1 MTSPQ
6 LEQSLL
12 NATLVVAPVA
22 YLAADT
28 TYAARGWDDG
38 SAGVLAVLASV
49 GYAFLALRVAAW
61 LPEGSLLRIAVVV
74 AGLVGSAGAVAYGFD
89 SIHTSFGDVE
99 LVDRSGAATLIKPLG
114 LFFPLALV
122 LEGAALLRLGAR
134 VPGVLAVLAG
144 LAWPVA
150 HIGNVAPLAVGTNV
164 VLVLAFG
171 SLLWQPPTTYGRE
184 AATASRSTKSFIA

>member
-1 MTSPQ
+1 MTSPH

-12 NATLVVAPVA
+12 NASLVVAPVA

-38 SAGVLAVLASV
+38 AAGVLAVLASIA
-49 GYAFLALRVAAW
+49 YAFLALRVASW
-61 LPEGSLLRIAVVV
+61 LPEGSLLRIALVA
-74 AGLVGSAGAVAYGFD
+74 AGLVGCAGAVAYGFD
-89 SIHTSFGDVE
+89 SIHTSYGDVE

-134 VPGVLAVLAG
+134 VPGLLAVLAG

-150 HIGNVAPLAVGTNV
+150 HIGNLAPLAVGTNV
-164 VLVLAFG
+164 VLVLGFG
-171 SLLWQPPTTYGRE
+171 SLLWQPPTYGRQ
-184 AATASRSTKSFIA
+184 AATASRSTKSFIG